1 MIKVSIPNLAKV
13 KSAFNKYPTFAA
25 KEIQT
30 ALLKSLYEIQRDSR
44 MATPVDTGRLR
55 NSIGQAGGDGI
66 FEVKKMSAEIGTN
79 VKYAVYVHEGTSRMP
94 ARPFLQQ
101 GVDRA
106 MSKIKEY
113 FKDAVENV
121 HLAVSKASK

>member
-1 MIKVSIPNLAKV
+1 MIKVTIPNLAKV
-13 KSAFNKYPTFAA
+13 KNAFSKYPALTA
-25 KEIQT
+25 KEVQT
-30 ALLKSLYEIQRDSR
+30 ALLKSITEIQRDSR
-44 MATPVDTGRLR
+44 MVTPVDTGRLR
-55 NSIGQAGGDGI
+55 TSIGQAGGEGI
-66 FEVKKMSAEIGTN
+66 FEVKKMSAEVGTN
-79 VKYAVYVHEGTSRMP
+79 IKYAVYVHEGTKYMP

-121 HLAVSKASK
+121 HLSISKASK